1 MTDLATPNAVLV
13 PETTD
18 ADAPMVG
25 VKFDDLTPDDK
36 EFVTAGLAQIV
47 VEETPNLDV
56 LLQQNVAEAVAAVVL
71 KHSSK
76 ALQGPAEEYIA
87 KLQTQKTFTKLVN
100 AIERF
105 EKEVE
110 SGNFSTKADVAK
122 AVSKEAL
129 GGAVR
134 EFLLS
139 ASFEEAEAEQLALG
153 MGDAIRLAMEE
164 QIKDVSEAAILAAQ
178 EEMASKQ
185 ATTPWGQV
193 GKDAKALM
201 GRAPF
206 DPFRTTI
213 EAAASIVAYNF
224 VASRIGWLPNSR
236 IVVVTVGAGAAAVA
250 EGLTL
255 LFRRRG
261 RKGDPSPE

>member
-1 MTDLATPNAVLV
+1 VTDPAVPNAVLV

-36 EFVTAGLAQIV
+36 EFVTAILAQIV
-47 VEETPNLDV
+47 VEETPNLSPGM
-56 LLQQNVAEAVAAVVL
+56 QRSVAEAVAAVVL

-87 KLQTQKTFTKLVN
+87 KLQAQKTFTKLVN

-139 ASFEEAEAEQLALG
+139 ATFEGEETEQLALG
-153 MGDAIRLAMEE
+153 MGDAIREAMAEE
-164 QIKDVSEAAILAAQ
+164 MADVIEAARMAAQ

-193 GKDAKALM
+193 GQDAKALM

-213 EAAASIVAYNF
+213 EAGASILAYNF
-224 VASRIGWLPNSR
+224 VASKVGWLPNSR
-236 IVVVTVGAGAAAVA
+236 IVVVTVGAGVAAAA
-250 EGLTL
+250 EVTSL
-255 LFRRRG
+255 LVRRRG
-261 RKGDPSPE
+261 RKGEKPPE